1 MNRLLQLFLD
11 WLRPPRFARYR
22 PAPRTGT
29 RRVETRLLRRLAWN
43 TAETAR

>member
-1 MNRLLQLFLD
+1 MRRLLKNFFG
-11 WLRPPRFARYR
+11 WLRPLRVAKYR

-29 RRVETRLLRRLAWN
+29 RRVENRLLRRLAWN